1 MPKVRPIEASF
12 VDIQKHLSVGRS
24 RLSKVPNSPGNIKQH
39 NNIISKIDECMRLTQ
54 EILKEIIT
62 LEENNNLSQSIPNR
76 TISNELNLI
85 EKEQKKDTPPI
96 DYRAAVR
103 AMCGSN
109 SIKEAKTTGLEFGI
123 ASHEVDQV
131 INKAPISTNLGKA
144 VAKYKLALQQ
154 QKLKSTP
161 VIPAV
166 KAPIIMEDEEP
177 EVTNDSDDGS
187 MPDDLRQ
194 LLASG
199 D

>member
-24 RLSKVPNSPGNIKQH
+24 RLSKVPNSAGNIKAH
-39 NNIISKIDECMRLTQ
+39 TNLIGKIDECMRLTQ

-62 LEENNNLSQSIPNR
+62 LEENNDLSKSVPNR
-76 TISNELNLI
+76 TLSNELNLI

-103 AMCGSN
+103 AMCNSN
-109 SIKEAKTTGLEFGI
+109 SIKEAKTIGLEYGI

-131 INKAPISTNLGKA
+131 INKAPTSTNLGKA

-154 QKLKSTP
+154 QKLKQKP
-161 VIPAV
+161 IPAV
-166 KAPIIMEDEEP
+166 DIP
-177 EVTNDSDDGS
+177 EQFEQESEQVTNDSDEMD
-187 MPDDLRQ
+187 DDLRNK
-194 LLASG
+194 LLG
-199 D
+199 TN

>member
-24 RLSKVPNSPGNIKQH
+24 RLSKVPNSPSNIKQH
-39 NNIISKIDECMRLTQ
+39 NNIIGKIDECMRLTQ

-154 QKLKSTP
+154 QKAKA
-161 VIPAV
+161 IAPAV
-166 KAPIIMEDEEP
+166 KAPIVMEDEEA